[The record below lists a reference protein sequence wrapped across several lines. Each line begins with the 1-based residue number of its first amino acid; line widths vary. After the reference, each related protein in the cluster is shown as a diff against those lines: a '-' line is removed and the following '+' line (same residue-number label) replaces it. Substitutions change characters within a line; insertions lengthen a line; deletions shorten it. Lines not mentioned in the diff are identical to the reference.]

1 MRTRSSLDNSPLTS
15 SIDCEQILTHHE
27 RAGQPARDRAPALVP
42 ELTDLD
48 KRKARL
54 QLVGLVVV
62 VVLATWFF
70 FGFGM
75 YSL

>member
-1 MRTRSSLDNSPLTS
+1 VLAPRIRSG
-15 SIDCEQILTHHE
+15 HY
-27 RAGQPARDRAPALVP
+27 ALVA
-42 ELTDLD
+42 ELSDLD

-70 FGFGM
+70 FRFGM